1 MTERRR
7 REPTLTA
14 QLVIME
20 QPTVAGRLRA
30 WAEVRNM
37 DIAEVC
43 REVVR
48 AGLADLEPRW
58 IETNGGEL
66 DADFLAMHEVNA
78 VKRKRAVTDPAA

>member
-20 QPTVAGRLRA
+20 LPAVAGRLRA
-30 WAEVRNM
+30 WAEVRNL

-48 AGLADLEPRW
+48 AGLASLEPEW
-58 IETNGGEL
+58 IQANRGEL
-66 DADFLAMHEVNA
+66 DPAFLAEHVANS